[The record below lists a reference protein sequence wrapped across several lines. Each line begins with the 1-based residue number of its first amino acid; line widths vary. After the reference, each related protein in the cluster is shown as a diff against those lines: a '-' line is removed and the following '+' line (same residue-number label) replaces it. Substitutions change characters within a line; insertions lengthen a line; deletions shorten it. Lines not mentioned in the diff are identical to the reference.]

1 MAMRISEWIAMETPD
16 VGNNP
21 FDEFTRRLNAITDAD
36 EYASVNVD
44 YRTQVSFIRSANSGN

>member
-1 MAMRISEWIAMETPD
+1 MTMGISESTAIETPD
-16 VGNNP
+16 VGNNL